1 MSDAKGPV
9 ERWTTATGLEG
20 DEARAAKLFAQ
31 VAQDARVAEPSPQT
45 VARHLAALDEA
56 GARGGFRLRLSGPVA
71 AAALLGTSLAFAAA
85 TPELRTWVRE
95 RLESVGVLA
104 PEPRPEPRAQ
114 PKPAAV
120 EKPGAAVAP
129 AAEVARPSRPD
140 VVAAVPAPAP
150 EAAPSA
156 PAGVTGRVED
166 RVLPPPPAK
175 PASSRAEAPRA
186 PVAVRLPT
194 PPTPPAPPAAA
205 PRATAAV
212 PKPATASSSTSST
225 PAAAPP
231 PAEPV
236 PDTPDIPEFSALDTR
251 GKVEAL
257 LKRGDAKAAW
267 THVEAEPGDHS
278 EWMTLLRGEVLQA
291 RRRCAEAI
299 PYFTRVIDTWGVEE
313 LVLERALYGRAI
325 CHATLG
331 DRVSSHADIDAHV
344 SRFPK
349 GRLKMADERLHKR

>member
-20 DEARAAKLFAQ
+20 EEARAAKLFAQ

-56 GARGGFRLRLSGPVA
+56 GARGGVRLRLSGPVA

-95 RLESVGVLA
+95 RLESVGVLG
-104 PEPRPEPRAQ
+104 PEPRPEPRAE

-129 AAEVARPSRPD
+129 AAEVAPPARPD
-140 VVAAVPAPAP
+140 VVAAVVAP
-150 EAAPSA
+150 EAAPPA
-156 PAGVTGRVED
+156 PAPVTGRVED

-175 PASSRAEAPRA
+175 PASSHAEAPR
-186 PVAVRLPT
+186 T
-194 PPTPPAPPAAA
+194 PWALRPRTPPAPPAAA
-205 PRATAAV
+205 PRPTAAL
-212 PKPATASSSTSST
+212 PKPATASSSTSSA

-257 LKRGDAKAAW
+257 LKRGDTKAAW
-267 THVEAEPGDHS
+267 KHVEAEPGDHS